1 MARLLRRIIKRPRTY
16 FDSVTLM
23 RISTEAQKL
32 HGVTHVAVVMA
43 TEMNK
48 ANLNEAGF
56 DLGEIS
62 DMGPN
67 DLVIAVAA
75 ESDEAIDQ
83 TVVRVDELVGGI
95 GKDNGGESQAKVH
108 TLDGALSRLE
118 GANLAIISTP
128 GAFATREVMRALD
141 RGLNVMLFS
150 DNVPIEKEVAMK
162 QVARERGLLVM
173 GPDCGTVILHGKPMG
188 FANVVRRGS
197 IGLVAASG
205 TGLQE
210 VTCLV
215 HQMGGGVSH
224 AIGTGGRDLSEEVGG
239 ITMLQGIDLL
249 EQDPSTSVIVLISKP
264 PAASVMERLLERVG
278 RLTKPCV
285 AYFLGATPEQQA
297 KVVQV
302 GADPAQT
309 MEETAMRAVIAARRA
324 DKALVPDSAGSFQDM
339 EAEVEA
345 ALKLELVPF
354 QGKRGNGRYLRG
366 LYSGGTLCQESLL
379 ALQEM
384 LGTVY
389 SNIAKK
395 PAYQLADPNVSQEH
409 TLVDMGEDF
418 FTQNR
423 PHPMIDVRYR
433 LARIAEEAARPEV
446 AVILLDTV
454 IGYGANAD
462 PAGELARQVQEIRK
476 ELAALGRH
484 VAFIGSVTGTDEDP
498 QVRSQQMAKLRE
510 AGVTVMSTNY
520 RAALLAG
527 RLIKALQ
534 EVQA

>member
-1 MARLLRRIIKRPRTY
+1 
-16 FDSVTLM
+16 M

-32 HGVTHVAVVMA
+32 DGVTHVAVVMA

-48 ANLNEAGF
+48 ANLLQAGF
-56 DLGEIS
+56 DLAEID

-75 ESDEAIDQ
+75 EGEEAIER
-83 TVVRVDELVGGI
+83 TVARVDELVGAI
-95 GKDNGGESQAKVH
+95 GKDAGGESQAKVH

-141 RGLNVMLFS
+141 RGLHVMLFS

-162 QVARERGLLVM
+162 REAQRRGLLVM
-173 GPDCGTVILHGKPMG
+173 GPDCGTVILHGKPLG
-188 FANVVRRGS
+188 FANVVRRGT

-210 VTCLV
+210 VTCLI

-239 ITMLQGIDLL
+239 ITMLQGIDML

-278 RLTKPCV
+278 RMTKPCV
-285 AYFLGATPEQQA
+285 TYFLGATSEQQVKA
-297 KVVQV
+297 VQA
-302 GADPAQT
+302 GAEATQT
-309 MEETAMRAVIAARRA
+309 MEETAMRAVIASRRA
-324 DKALVPDSAGSFQDM
+324 ENVPAPSTSSPFPNPD
-339 EAEVEA
+339 AELEA
-345 ALKLELVPF
+345 AMKQELAPF
-354 QGKRGNGRYLRG
+354 QGKRVAGRYLRG

-395 PAYQLADPNVSQEH
+395 PAYQLADPNVSREH

-433 LARIAEEAARPEV
+433 LARIAEEAAQPDV
-446 AVILLDTV
+446 AVILLDAV

-476 ELAALGRH
+476 ELTAQGRH

-498 QVRSQQMAKLRE
+498 QVRSQQVAKLQE
-510 AGVTVMSTNY
+510 AGVAVMSTNY
-520 RAALLAG
+520 RAAVLAG
-527 RLIKALQ
+527 RLIQALQ